1 MKNFFRGVRKH
12 IGKLDAEHLRE
23 QYELIAEETAS
34 LDKIFET
41 INRGIVV
48 VDDRG
53 AVTRSNPAARELLG
67 ADPADALPQLGIPLG
82 KASKRELEVAYP
94 TKRFLDMQTIPFDNG
109 TIVYL
114 RDITADKERTAE
126 EVEAGATKSIC
137 DLAAGVAHEIGNP
150 LNALALNQQ
159 LIIRNPEKAVEK
171 AAQSLEQI
179 KRLDGIIRGF
189 LTALRPQKPN
199 LAPGSVAEPLKNCL
213 AVLQP
218 QFEERH
224 ITVTLDIAAALPPV
238 ALDREQMEQVFF
250 NLVKNALEAMK
261 DGSTIDIDLDSDDHD
276 VSVSFKDSGV
286 GMTDEQ
292 LAHLFEPYRT
302 TKEKGTGLG
311 LMISARIVR
320 DHGGTIAAESKP
332 GCGTTFIVRLP
343 RLEKRIRALK

>member
-1 MKNFFRGVRKH
+1 MKSFFRGVRKH
-12 IGKLDAEHLRE
+12 IGKLDAAHLRE

-34 LDKIFET
+34 LDRIFET

-48 VDDRG
+48 VDDHG
-53 AVTRSNPAARELLG
+53 TVTRSNPAAKELLG
-67 ADPADALPQLGIPLG
+67 ADPADALPQLGLQLG
-82 KASKRELEVAYP
+82 TASTRELAVAYP
-94 TKRFLDMQTIPFDNG
+94 VKRILDLQTIPFENG

-126 EVEAGATKSIC
+126 EVEAGATRSIC

-150 LNALALNQQ
+150 LNALALNLQ
-159 LIIRNPEKAVEK
+159 LIIRNPDKAVEK
-171 AAQSLEQI
+171 AEQSLAQV

-189 LTALRPQKPN
+189 LSALRPKKPN
-199 LAPGSVAEPLKNCL
+199 LVPGSVAEPLKNCL
-213 AVLQP
+213 AAMKP
-218 QFEERH
+218 QFEERR
-224 ITVTLDIAAALPPV
+224 IAVTLNVDSALPPV
-238 ALDREQMEQVFF
+238 ALDRDLMEQVFF

-261 DGSTIDIDLDSDDHD
+261 DGDAIDINLDSDDRD
-276 VSVSFKDSGV
+276 VAVSFRDTGV
-286 GMTDEQ
+286 GMTDDQ

-311 LMISARIVR
+311 LMITARIVR

-332 GCGTTFIVRLP
+332 GAGTTFTVRIP